1 MRKMT
6 LLLMFIGMYVVLLE
20 AQVNINSRYISV
32 DESLEITIKNCYDKD
47 IVVLNSDGVLQRS
60 EISFVVFDIN
70 GDPVSYS
77 SPLIYHAYELT
88 VLIKS
93 NEEYVM
99 KHKVSC
105 STNKHLNN
113 AFKINKII
121 VYHTV
126 KFLKGSDIYSTKKD
140 YIKYRKEETIF
151 LDNTL

>member
-1 MRKMT
+1 MI

-32 DESLEITIKNCYDKD
+32 DESLEITIKNYYDKD

-70 GDPVSYS
+70 GDLVLYS

-105 STNKHLNN
+105 STNKYLNN

-126 KFLKGSDIYSTKKD
+126 KFLKESNIDSTKKD
-140 YIKYRKEETIF
+140 YIEYIKEETIF